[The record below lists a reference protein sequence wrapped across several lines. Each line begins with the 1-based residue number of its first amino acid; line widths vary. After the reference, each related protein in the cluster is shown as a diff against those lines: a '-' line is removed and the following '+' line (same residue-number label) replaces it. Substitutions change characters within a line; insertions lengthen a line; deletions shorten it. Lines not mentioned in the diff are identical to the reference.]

1 MEKTNV
7 IYALEESG
15 KGMKFFMIKIKKKE
29 WYFHVFAIFL
39 ILVLGFAVTPVIFQN
54 DTFYTIKIGEL
65 IWKNGI
71 DMKDHFSWHSN
82 LPYTYPH
89 WAYDLIIYGIYNIFG
104 FTGIYI
110 STVILAVI
118 LGITIYIT
126 NCKLSKNK
134 TVSLIISLLVIY
146 LLRDY
151 ITARAQLVTYILFVL
166 THLFIE
172 QFIETKKKK
181 YLVFLLIIPLIIA
194 NMHVAVWPFYFVL
207 FMPCIAEYLIYHIRK
222 IDLFTWIKIQL
233 REIQIIFTK
242 QSNTEKFAKI
252 EEKIQILKQKKLE
265 TELKIKNRRDN
276 PYKIQIENNKGVK
289 WLIGLA
295 VIAILT
301 GFFTPLKE
309 VPYTYLLKTMQGST
323 VKNISEHLPLIL
335 IDNKELLVTFSI
347 FLAILI
353 LLNSKIKLRD
363 FCMVGGLVLLSFMSR
378 RHAALFII
386 ISSPIL
392 AKLIVNVATTYKSK
406 IFNFIE
412 KFFNNICGKMVVI
425 SVILL
430 CSVLLLKPKLKHN
443 FIDKDTYPIEAA
455 NFIIQNLDLAEIR
468 LYNEYNFGSYL
479 IFRDT
484 PVFIDSRADLYAPEF
499 NGKKNETGKFVG
511 RDIFMD
517 FINISQELVHYEN
530 GFSRYGITHVLI
542 NRYSK
547 INLYIR
553 EDKNYEILYQD
564 NNFVLYKR
572 DVSDE

>member
-104 FTGIYI
+104 FAGIYI
-110 STVILAVI
+110 STVILAAI

-172 QFIETKKKK
+172 QFVETKKKK
-181 YLVFLLIIPLIIA
+181 YLVFLLIVPIIIA

-242 QSNTEKFAKI
+242 QSNTEKIAKI
-252 EEKIQILKQKKLE
+252 GEKIQILKQKKLE

-301 GFFTPLKE
+301 GFCTPLKE

-392 AKLIVNVATTYKSK
+392 AKLIVNVATTYKSQ
-406 IFNFIE
+406 IFSFIE
-412 KFFNNICGKMVVI
+412 KFFNKICGKMVVI

-430 CSVLLLKPKLKHN
+430 CNVLLLKPKLKHN

-479 IFRDT
+479 IFRDI

-517 FINISQELVHYEN
+517 FINISQELVHYED

-572 DVSDE
+572 NV

>member
-1 MEKTNV
+1 
-7 IYALEESG
+7 
-15 KGMKFFMIKIKKKE
+15 MIKIKKKE

-479 IFRDT
+479 IFRDI

-572 DVSDE
+572 NVSDE